1 MNRAAPC
8 WRQLKMKNW
17 KSRIIYGS
25 VSGLVYALVIA
36 LLDYFNDEEFDLR
49 KFILGLLIF
58 GIVMMI
64 IAKIRKPKNKE

>member
-1 MNRAAPC
+1 
-8 WRQLKMKNW
+8 MKIDNW

-49 KFILGLLIF
+49 KFIIGFVIF
-58 GIVMMI
+58 GIAMMI
-64 IAKIRKPKNKE
+64 FARMRKSKNKQ